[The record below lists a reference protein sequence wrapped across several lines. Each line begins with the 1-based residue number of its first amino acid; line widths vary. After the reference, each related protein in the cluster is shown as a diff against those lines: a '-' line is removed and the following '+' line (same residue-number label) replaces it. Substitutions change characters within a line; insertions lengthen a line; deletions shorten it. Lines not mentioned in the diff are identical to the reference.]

1 MKTAP
6 KKATRIKAGRIQ
18 RANYKWIY
26 LFLLPTIVIFAM
38 FYLMPIAQV
47 FVTSFTKWDGFNAP
61 KFNGLT
67 NYINLFTN
75 SSFLIALKNLLW
87 WCVIALTL
95 HVGFGTL
102 VAFVLYQRPHGWKFT
117 RTVFMIPNVI
127 SAAAWA
133 MIYKFIFNND
143 FGILNSVIRVFN
155 PNFNVQWFYKSPWAF
170 WAVTFTWLFYAV
182 IVTLVVLGDLMNIPK
197 ELNEAALIDGA
208 TGWQPIR
215 YIQLPLCR
223 ASIGT
228 SVIASLT
235 SRIAMYE
242 QIALTT
248 SGGPGDDTM
257 SLPDHSGQRHH
268 WTTVTATPTRW
279 AWSCSYHRSDRCCG
293 VVNKL
298 FRMDEAR
305 LLRSEAHHE
314 NQIQALGKGFD
325 VPCGGC
331 RHYPLCV
338 SHSVGRYVVL
348 QDERRDFKL
357 TAGTAR
363 PLLAGYLH

>member
-1 MKTAP
+1 MK
-6 KKATRIKAGRIQ
+6 KKSKIDFGAYAFLIPA
-18 RANYKWIY
+18 AVIY
-26 LFLLPTIVIFAM
+26 LSVIVIPV
-38 FYLMPIAQV
+38 FYSLFISLFKWNGVAEKE
-47 FVTSFTKWDGFNAP
+47 FV
-61 KFNGLT
+61 GLA

-197 ELNEAALIDGA
+197 ELNEAALMDGA
-208 TGWQPIR
+208 TGWQLIR

-257 SLPDHSGQRHH
+257 SLPIILVKGIMDYRYGYANA
-268 WTTVTATPTRW
+268 V
-279 AWSCSYHRSDRCCG
+279 G
-293 VVNKL
+293 VVMFIIGLIVLGIVNKL
-298 FRMDEAR
+298 FRMDEA
-305 LLRSEAHHE
+305 
-314 NQIQALGKGFD
+314 D
-325 VPCGGC
+325 
-331 RHYPLCV
+331 Y
-338 SHSVGRYVVL
+338 
-348 QDERRDFKL
+348 
-357 TAGTAR
+357 
-363 PLLAGYLH
+363 

>member
-197 ELNEAALIDGA
+197 ELNEAALMDGA
-208 TGWQPIR
+208 SGWQLTR
-215 YIQLPLCR
+215 YNLLPLCR
-223 ASIGT
+223 SSICT

-235 SRIAMYE
+235 SRIAMFV

-248 SGGPGDDTM
+248 SGGPGVDTM
-257 SLPDHSGQRHH
+257 SLPIILVKGIMDYRYGYANA
-268 WTTVTATPTRW
+268 VGVVMFIIGLIVL
-279 AWSCSYHRSDRCCG
+279 G

-298 FRMDEAR
+298 FRMDEA
-305 LLRSEAHHE
+305 
-314 NQIQALGKGFD
+314 N
-325 VPCGGC
+325 
-331 RHYPLCV
+331 Y
-338 SHSVGRYVVL
+338 
-348 QDERRDFKL
+348 
-357 TAGTAR
+357 
-363 PLLAGYLH
+363 